1 MSIIPKI
8 EIGTTEINMTKSQ
21 MDFYVFFKKSIE
33 NLTFVDLKGNDYYFD
48 YYIENLISRWENENY
63 SELHLKL
70 KCIKNLYA
78 DKLDLYLVDYY
89 LNDCLLLSER
99 YEEFLEN
106 TKTNDI
112 STHFYDTK
120 YVLRLNLQ
128 KHLNFKADVIDI
140 YCLQPPTKSDL
151 VNTHTELYSE
161 KVVKVFSE
169 YGEKHGSWFE
179 LIDKRYSKLTPA
191 MDYFLLDSTLISSE
205 KNRRVPKFKVYDY
218 FTLAFG
224 IDGLQS
230 TLRQLTTKAENLVRL
245 EIGESKKEVS
255 WWMETLLF
263 ERIKEEIPFTE
274 IIQHGKPDWIGKQH
288 YDIWIPEWKI
298 AIELHGEQHFK
309 PIAKWGG
316 EKALAKTIERDSRKR
331 KISKENGVDLLE
343 IDENG
348 DRKILIEEIKNLIEK
363 KRNAF

>member
-1 MSIIPKI
+1 MTIIPKI

-21 MDFYVFFKKSIE
+21 MDFYIFFKKSIE
-33 NLTFVDLKGNDYYFD
+33 NLTFVDLEGNNYYFD
-48 YYIENLISRWENENY
+48 YYVENLISKWENENY

-70 KCIKNLYA
+70 KCIKKLYEN
-78 DKLDLYLVDYY
+78 KLDLYLVDYY
-89 LNDCLLLSER
+89 INDCLILSER

-106 TKTNDI
+106 TKTDDI

-120 YVLRLNLQ
+120 HVLRLNLQ
-128 KHLNFKADVIDI
+128 KHLKLKADVIDI
-140 YCLQPPTKSDL
+140 YCLQPPSKSDL
-151 VNTHTELYSE
+151 INTHAELYLE
-161 KVVKVFSE
+161 KVVIVFSE
-169 YGEKHGSWFE
+169 YGEKHGGWFE
-179 LIDKRYSKLTPA
+179 LIDKRFSKLTTP
-191 MDYFLLDSTLISSE
+191 MDYFLLNSMNLELQKFD
-205 KNRRVPKFKVYDY
+205 KKPKFEVYNY

-230 TLRQLTTKAENLVRL
+230 TLRQLTTKAENLVRK

-263 ERIKEEIPFTE
+263 EHIKKEFPFTE

-343 IDENG
+343 IDDNG
-348 DRKILIEEIKNLIEK
+348 NRKDLIEEIKNLIDK
-363 KRNAF
+363 KRNGF